1 MIRAVILGLG
11 NQAFEHLSASI
22 GHEKVQIIAG
32 IDRDVSRHDKVKAE
46 FAELNLQFFDSLD
59 ALKESGL
66 EFDAMILALPH
77 DVYGHIWED
86 ILAFGKPL
94 LKEKP
99 LGRDYQEAKTFM
111 QKALKAGCGLQTAIQ
126 RRQHK
131 SYQYLSNYINENH
144 IIIKEVHAHL
154 HLGKGSQNATV
165 TPDLK
170 WRGDRQKAGGG
181 ALLDAGYH
189 LVDLVQFVIGD
200 FDVVSATM
208 WNGVQADNGADIEDR
223 SWLMGCTPDVWIM
236 LDTWVK
242 GEPDGKGGFCK
253 SERLTLLTNQ
263 GVLTANREGVWHEDT
278 RLFTTQSQWQDA
290 MRSQLTDFANN
301 IRQDSWNTD
310 VIWHQL
316 PAMRVIDKAYWLSKS
331 Y

>member
-111 QKALKAGCGLQTAIQ
+111 QKALKAGCGYSNRHSTPSAQKLSIPI
-126 RRQHK
+126 K
-131 SYQYLSNYINENH
+131 LYQ
-144 IIIKEVHAHL
+144 
-154 HLGKGSQNATV
+154 
-165 TPDLK
+165 
-170 WRGDRQKAGGG
+170 
-181 ALLDAGYH
+181 
-189 LVDLVQFVIGD
+189 
-200 FDVVSATM
+200 
-208 WNGVQADNGADIEDR
+208 
-223 SWLMGCTPDVWIM
+223 
-236 LDTWVK
+236 
-242 GEPDGKGGFCK
+242 
-253 SERLTLLTNQ
+253 
-263 GVLTANREGVWHEDT
+263 
-278 RLFTTQSQWQDA
+278 
-290 MRSQLTDFANN
+290 
-301 IRQDSWNTD
+301 
-310 VIWHQL
+310 
-316 PAMRVIDKAYWLSKS
+316 
-331 Y
+331 